1 MHCTKK
7 NVHISDTK
15 EIQYDWEKNK
25 NEFYMYVF
33 VSIIYIVYN
42 IYIIYI
48 YSKHTIT

>member
-25 NEFYMYVF
+25 NELLHVCICKY
-33 VSIIYIVYN
+33 
-42 IYIIYI
+42 YI
-48 YSKHTIT
+48 YSI